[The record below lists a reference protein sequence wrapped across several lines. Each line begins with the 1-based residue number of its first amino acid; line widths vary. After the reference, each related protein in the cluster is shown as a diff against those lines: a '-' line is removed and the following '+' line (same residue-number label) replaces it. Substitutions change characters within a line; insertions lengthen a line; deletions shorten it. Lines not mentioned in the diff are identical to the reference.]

1 MASTPSE
8 CPVPTCSTGPCRTAA
23 PLILAESAEV
33 PVGCPN
39 RIEFSDPATQLPRL
53 LSSTDLYTT
62 PRAAALISV
71 RPGGGRRSLLLGSVS
86 GGRLVLLEP
95 RVQRPIR
102 GGSLSQPSPRDTPVT
117 PITPTPDEEQ
127 DWIEIVLKKRDG
139 SPAVG
144 EAYEI
149 HLTDGST
156 RRGDFDASGKV
167 RFENIPA
174 GTCVVGF
181 PELDQAPGA
190 GSGSAAPPDAG

>member
-95 RVQRPIR
+95 RVRHPIR
-102 GGSLSQPSPRDTPVT
+102 RGVETLALRETPVT
-117 PITPTPDEEQ
+117 PVTPTPQEEP